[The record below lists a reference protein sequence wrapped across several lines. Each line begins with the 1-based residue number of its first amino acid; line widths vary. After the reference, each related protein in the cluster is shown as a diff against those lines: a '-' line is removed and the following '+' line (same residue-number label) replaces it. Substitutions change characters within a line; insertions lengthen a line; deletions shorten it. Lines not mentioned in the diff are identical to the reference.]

1 MTKLKGDP
9 IGVAGAI
16 IDAPDAVPSGTVLAE
31 KIVPDPL
38 SSSIPSTATSEAPE
52 SAQWTLQSVCDREE
66 W

>member
-31 KIVPDPL
+31 KIVPDPA
-38 SSSIPSTATSEAPE
+38 SSSTPSATSEAPE